1 MDEFIEI
8 ALSEARKALKKDE
21 VPIGA
26 VIVKDGKVIAK
37 GHNRREKSQNAL
49 RHAEIEAINKAC
61 KKLKSWRLD
70 GCDIIVTLEPCPM
83 CAGAIVNARIRKV
96 YYCCRQTTSDDDL
109 FRQILESSRLNH
121 KTQIEFIENKE
132 CQKLLTDFFKSKRKH
147 LFERLRCFF

>member
-1 MDEFIEI
+1 MNEFIEM

-49 RHAEIEAINKAC
+49 RHAEIEVINKAC

-132 CQKLLTDFFKSKRKH
+132 CQRLLTDFFKSKRKH
-147 LFERLRCFF
+147 LPSV

>member
-1 MDEFIEI
+1 MDEFIEM

-49 RHAEIEAINKAC
+49 RHAEIEVINKAC

-132 CQKLLTDFFKSKRKH
+132 CQRLLTDFFKSKRKH
-147 LFERLRCFF
+147 LPSV

>member
-49 RHAEIEAINKAC
+49 RHAEIEVINKAC

-132 CQKLLTDFFKSKRKH
+132 CQRLLTDFFKSKRKH
-147 LFERLRCFF
+147 LTSI

>member
-1 MDEFIEI
+1 MDEFIEM

-96 YYCCRQTTSDDDL
+96 YYCCCQTTSEDDL

-132 CQKLLTDFFKSKRKH
+132 CQRLLTDFFKSKRKH
-147 LFERLRCFF
+147 LTSI

>member
-1 MDEFIEI
+1 MDEFIEM

-37 GHNRREKSQNAL
+37 GYNRREKSQNAL

-70 GCDIIVTLEPCPM
+70 GCDIFVTLEPCPM

-96 YYCCRQTTSDDDL
+96 YYCCRQTTSEDDL
-109 FRQILESSRLNH
+109 FRQILQSNRLNH
-121 KTQIEFIENKE
+121 KTQIEFVENKE
-132 CQKLLTDFFKSKRKH
+132 CQKLLTDFFKSKRMH
-147 LFERLRCFF
+147 LPSI

>member
-1 MDEFIEI
+1 MDEFIEM

-37 GHNRREKSQNAL
+37 GYNRREKSQNAL
-49 RHAEIEAINKAC
+49 RHAEIETINKAC

-96 YYCCRQTTSDDDL
+96 Y
-109 FRQILESSRLNH
+109 
-121 KTQIEFIENKE
+121 
-132 CQKLLTDFFKSKRKH
+132 
-147 LFERLRCFF
+147 

>member
-49 RHAEIEAINKAC
+49 RHAEIEVINKAC

-132 CQKLLTDFFKSKRKH
+132 CQRLLTHFFKSKRKH
-147 LFERLRCFF
+147 LPSV

>member
-83 CAGAIVNARIRKV
+83 CAGAIVNARIRYV

-109 FRQILESSRLNH
+109 FRQILESGRLNH

-132 CQKLLTDFFKSKRKH
+132 CQRLLTDFFKSKRKH
-147 LFERLRCFF
+147 LSSV

>member
-1 MDEFIEI
+1 MDEFIEMV
-8 ALSEARKALKKDE
+8 LSEARKALKKDE

-49 RHAEIEAINKAC
+49 RHAEIEVINKAC

-132 CQKLLTDFFKSKRKH
+132 CQRLLTDFFKSKRKH
-147 LFERLRCFF
+147 LSSV